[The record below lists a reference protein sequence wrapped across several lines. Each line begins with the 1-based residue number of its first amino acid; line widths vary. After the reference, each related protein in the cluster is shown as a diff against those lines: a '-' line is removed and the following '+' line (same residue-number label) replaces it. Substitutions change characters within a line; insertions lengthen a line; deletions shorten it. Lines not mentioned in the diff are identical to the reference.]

1 MTLPE
6 LLTTMSILAV
16 VMTGILTVFV
26 GGLRA
31 TTSMNAR
38 FQAQQNARLALSS
51 LRYEVGFACS
61 ATPVAPLQTSVQL
74 VLPDATTHACSG
86 NTTQVT
92 WCAASATGLKPFG
105 LYRLVG
111 SGTCNASTGVK
122 RAGSLDTNVVFPT
135 PPSCPSGTRPQL
147 LVSLPVSANL
157 GTNSRIYTLSDAI
170 TMRNASI
177 CP

>member
-16 VMTGILTVFV
+16 VMTGILVVFV

-31 TTSMNAR
+31 TTSMNSR
-38 FQAQQNARLALSS
+38 FQAQQDARLALAS

-74 VLPDATTHACSG
+74 VLPDAATHACSG

-92 WCAASATGLKPFG
+92 WCASSANLAAPYG

-111 SGTCNASTGVK
+111 PGTCSATNGVK
-122 RAGSLDTNVVFPT
+122 RAGSLNANTVFPT
-135 PPSCPSGTRPQL
+135 PPACASGTRPQV
-147 LVSLPVSANL
+147 LVSLPVNANL
-157 GTNSRIYTLSDAI
+157 GTTSRIYTLTDTI
-170 TMRNASI
+170 TVRNAPI
-177 CP
+177 C